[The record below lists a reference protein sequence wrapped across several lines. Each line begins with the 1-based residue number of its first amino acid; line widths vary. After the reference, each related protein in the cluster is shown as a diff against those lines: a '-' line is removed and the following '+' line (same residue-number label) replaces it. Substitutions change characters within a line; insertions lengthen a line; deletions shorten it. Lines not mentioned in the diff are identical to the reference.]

1 VGRSHP
7 APLLFILHVAPHTAV
22 SGQFLTVGVR
32 TVPQAQVTV
41 ILRVLERRVVY
52 QGRGQQRKRLV
63 QPVALYTVQVQG
75 TANSRGRFTRSL
87 KITYRPRKPIHA
99 LLAASAR
106 MERRAATRTMQM
118 TILPQRHQQKMLQ
131 R

>member
-1 VGRSHP
+1 MGRSHP

-22 SGQFLTVGVR
+22 SGRFLSVGVR
-32 TVPQAQVTV
+32 TVPQAHVTL

-52 QGRGQQRKRLV
+52 RGSGQQRKRLV
-63 QPVALYTVQVQG
+63 KLVVLYTVQVQG

-87 KITYRPRKPIHA
+87 KITYQPRKRVHA

-106 MERRAATRTMQM
+106 MGRRTATRTTHV
-118 TILPQRHQQKMLQ
+118 TILPQRHQQKKHQ
-131 R
+131 H